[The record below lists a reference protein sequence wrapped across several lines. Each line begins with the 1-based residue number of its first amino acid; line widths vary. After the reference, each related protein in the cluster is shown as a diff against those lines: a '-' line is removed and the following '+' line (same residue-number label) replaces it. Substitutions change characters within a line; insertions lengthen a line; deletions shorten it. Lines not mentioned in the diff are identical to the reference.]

1 MARRKK
7 KPVDQEKEKK
17 KNNDNSALDNTL
29 TSTVSKDLTARY
41 NIEGYSLHPGDQPY
55 GTIIASEDYARF
67 VYLQSDWYH
76 GRRMGIDATVYFNQ
90 KLANQYHFN
99 PKYCTIDPVSRKIV
113 QRPDVAVSVSAAAA
127 DYRQKNN
134 NNVTTA
140 NSNSFS
146 TNFCTGC
153 NELVHYL
160 ESFECIFCKEC
171 LCGECIKDIR
181 LICPCYI
188 KRVYFAQVLLK
199 RLMIKVAAA
208 KQMRDELKK
217 TSAAAVA
224 ANGDDDSDT
233 SAATIESEE
242 GELLDVDLNADSSAA
257 SADIILNDAVTKTD
271 ESMEIE
277 DQKERIRILAFA
289 KGVGHVKRARPYSH

>member
-1 MARRKK
+1 MAGRRGRKK
-7 KPVDQEKEKK
+7 KPAASVVDQEKSKDSNSSKK
-17 KNNDNSALDNTL
+17 DSTLDNTL
-29 TSTVSKDLTARY
+29 TSTISKDLTARY

-55 GTIIASEDYARF
+55 GTIIASEDYARLI
-67 VYLQSDWYH
+67 YLQSDWYH
-76 GRRMGIDATVYFNQ
+76 GKRMGIDATIYFNQ

-99 PKYCTIDPVSRKIV
+99 PKYCSIDPISRKIV
-113 QRPDVAVSVSAAAA
+113 QRSDNITAAVASVA
-127 DYRQKNN
+127 NN
-134 NNVTTA
+134 NNY
-140 NSNSFS
+140 NNSFS
-146 TNFCTGC
+146 TNICTGC
-153 NELVHYL
+153 GELVHYL

-257 SADIILNDAVTKTD
+257 SADILNDAVTKTD